1 MAENTHSTGKYEH
14 SGCDKESDSDMK
26 GQKAR
31 NKLKGTHMEE
41 KIFLQNNFLE
51 IKMS

>member
-1 MAENTHSTGKYEH
+1 MSKVNIIERGIVIKKNKNT
-14 SGCDKESDSDMK
+14 
-26 GQKAR
+26 QIAR
-31 NKLKGTHMEE
+31 TKLKGTHMEE